1 MLMSR
6 VLLRPPKVKAGSWT
20 AANAHRPGHMQRPLM
35 SQSASQGHYE
45 TDDGT
50 YVFTRGSVHDV
61 AKQILAK
68 RRAEQEAFF
77 VCDVRDI
84 AKKVDLWRQ
93 CLPRIMPFYAIK
105 ACRDPI
111 VLNVLNSHGVSF
123 DCSNKGEIS
132 AVLNMGVDPDRIV
145 YANTIKSVSDL
156 KFAQQNGVTF
166 MTFDSA
172 EELVKIKDKRARLLL
187 RIEADETGSQHSFN
201 SKFGCSFDEAKRILQ
216 EARRS
221 GSNVV
226 GLSFHVGCAYQDPVI
241 FARTIERAKA
251 IFDMASS
258 MGNTMRVL
266 DVGGG
271 FPGGLRIREKFF
283 EVCEAIRLATDL
295 HFPVS
300 SGVQIIAEPG
310 QFFVTSAYAL
320 VVQVIGKRHREVV
333 LDGWSQTQQDVFI
346 NESRDNCVSRNL
358 YDYLDVKIWPLK
370 EPLERQRDVPTTVWG
385 GTCNPVD
392 CIERKPLFTVNVGE
406 WLLMD
411 NIGAYSL
418 SRASG
423 FNGLPY
429 PAVHYIAPQENVSAL
444 LRILNASPL
453 RSGFGQPEGVL
464 KRSLLTQWRSEAA
477 GCDEQANAVPVAAL
491 PC

>member
-1 MLMSR
+1 MRQMTVLTSLLEDRCMTWPSKF
-6 VLLRPPKVKAGSWT
+6 LLRGVQSKKPSSFATCVTLPRRSTSGDSAFQESCLSMPSKPAETQLSSTFSTV
-20 AANAHRPGHMQRPLM
+20 MV
-35 SQSASQGHYE
+35 SAS
-45 TDDGT
+45 TALT
-50 YVFTRGSVHDV
+50 
-61 AKQILAK
+61 
-68 RRAEQEAFF
+68 
-77 VCDVRDI
+77 
-84 AKKVDLWRQ
+84 
-93 CLPRIMPFYAIK
+93 
-105 ACRDPI
+105 
-111 VLNVLNSHGVSF
+111 
-123 DCSNKGEIS
+123 
-132 AVLNMGVDPDRIV
+132 
-145 YANTIKSVSDL
+145 
-156 KFAQQNGVTF
+156 
-166 MTFDSA
+166 
-172 EELVKIKDKRARLLL
+172 RLLL

-216 EARRS
+216 EARNC
-221 GSNVV
+221 GSKVV

-258 MGNTMRVL
+258 IGNTMSVL

-271 FPGGLRIREKFF
+271 FPGGLRIREKFL

-300 SGVQIIAEPG
+300 SGVQLLAEPG

-320 VVQVIGKRHREVV
+320 IVQVIGKRHRDVTA
-333 LDGWSQTQQDVFI
+333 DGVKKVQQDVFI

-358 YDYLDVKIWPLK
+358 YDYLDVKIWPLQ
-370 EPLERQRDVPTTVWG
+370 EPLERPCGVPTTVWG

-392 CIERKPLFTVNVGE
+392 CIERKPLFHVNVGE

-444 LRILNASPL
+444 LDILNVSPL
-453 RSGFGQPEGVL
+453 RSGYGQPEGVL
-464 KRSLLTQWRSEAA
+464 KRSLLTRWRSEAT
-477 GCDEQANAVPVAAL
+477 GCDEQSNLAPAAAL

>member
-1 MLMSR
+1 
-6 VLLRPPKVKAGSWT
+6 
-20 AANAHRPGHMQRPLM
+20 M
-35 SQSASQGHYE
+35 SQSTSQAPYV

-50 YVFTRGSVHDV
+50 YVFTQGSTHDV
-61 AKQILAK
+61 ARQILAK
-68 RRAEQEAFF
+68 RRVEDSAFF

-84 AKKVDLWRQ
+84 AKKVDIWRQ
-93 CLPRIMPFYAIK
+93 SLPRITPFYAIK

-111 VLNVLNSHGVSF
+111 VLNVLNSHGVNF
-123 DCSNKGEIS
+123 DCSNKGELS
-132 AVLNMGVDPDRIV
+132 AVLNMGVAPNRIV
-145 YANTIKSVSDL
+145 YANTVKSSSDL
-156 KFAQQNGVTF
+156 KFAQQHGVKL

-172 EELVKIKDKRARLLL
+172 EELAKIKDKDARLLL

-201 SKFGCSFDEAKRILQ
+201 SKFGCSFNEAKKILQ
-216 EARRS
+216 EARS
-221 GSNVV
+221 NGTNVV

-241 FARTIERAKA
+241 FARTIERARA
-251 IFDMASS
+251 IFDVASS
-258 MGNTMRVL
+258 MGNEMSVL

-271 FPGGLRIREKFF
+271 FPGGLRIRDKFL

-295 HFPVS
+295 HFPES
-300 SGVQIIAEPG
+300 SGVQLISEPG
-310 QFFVTSAYAL
+310 QFFITSAYAL
-320 VVQVIGKRHREVV
+320 VVQVIGKRRREI
-333 LDGWSQTQQDVFI
+333 LTDGGSQTHQVVFI

-358 YDYLDVKIWPLK
+358 YDYLDVKIWPLQ
-370 EPLERQRDVPTTVWG
+370 EPFERRRDVPTTVWG

-392 CIERKPLFTVNVGE
+392 CIERKPLFHVNVGE

-423 FNGLPY
+423 FNGLPF
-429 PAVHYIAPQENVSAL
+429 PIVHYIAPHENASVVR
-444 LRILNASPL
+444 RILDASPL

-464 KRSLLTQWRSEAA
+464 KRSILTQWQSEAV
-477 GCDEQANAVPVAAL
+477 GCDDPATMAPAAAF

>member
-6 VLLRPPKVKAGSWT
+6 LLLQSPKLKATPWT
-20 AANAHRPGHMQRPLM
+20 AASVHTPGLLQRPLM
-35 SQSASQGHYE
+35 SLSVSQGHYE

-61 AKQILAK
+61 AKQILAE
-68 RRAEQEAFF
+68 RPAEQEAFF

-105 ACRDPI
+105 SCRDPI
-111 VLNVLNSHGVSF
+111 VLNVLNSHGVGF
-123 DCSNKGEIS
+123 DCSNKAMTEVHRFQRVLS
-132 AVLNMGVDPDRIV
+132 AVLNMGVNPDRIV

-156 KFAQQNGVTF
+156 EFAQQNGVRL

-172 EELVKIKDKRARLLL
+172 EELTKIKDKRARLLL

-201 SKFGCSFDEAKRILQ
+201 SN
-216 EARRS
+216 
-221 GSNVV
+221 NVV

-258 MGNTMRVL
+258 IGNTMSVL

-271 FPGGLRIREKFF
+271 FPGGLRIREKFL
-283 EVCEAIRLATDL
+283 EVCDAIRLATDL

-300 SGVQIIAEPG
+300 SGVQLLAEPG

-320 VVQVIGKRHREVV
+320 IVQVIGKRHRDVTA
-333 LDGWSQTQQDVFI
+333 DGVKKVQQDVFI

-358 YDYLDVKIWPLK
+358 YDYLDVKIWPLQ
-370 EPLERQRDVPTTVWG
+370 EPLERPRGVPTTVWG

-392 CIERKPLFTVNVGE
+392 CIERKPLFHVNVGE

-444 LRILNASPL
+444 LDILNVSPL
-453 RSGFGQPEGVL
+453 RSGYGQPEGVL
-464 KRSLLTQWRSEAA
+464 KRSLLTRWRSEAA
-477 GCDEQANAVPVAAL
+477 GCDEQSNLAPAAAL

>member
-6 VLLRPPKVKAGSWT
+6 LLLQSPKLKAVPWT
-20 AANAHRPGHMQRPLM
+20 AANVHTPGLLQRPLM
-35 SQSASQGHYE
+35 SQS
-45 TDDGT
+45 
-50 YVFTRGSVHDV
+50 V
-61 AKQILAK
+61 
-68 RRAEQEAFF
+68 RAEQEAFF

-111 VLNVLNSHGVSF
+111 VLNVLNSHGVGF
-123 DCSNKGEIS
+123 DCSNKGELS

-156 KFAQQNGVTF
+156 EFAQQNGVRL

-172 EELVKIKDKRARLLL
+172 EELTKIKDKRARLLL

-216 EARRS
+216 EARNC
-221 GSNVV
+221 GSKVV

-258 MGNTMRVL
+258 IGNTMSVL

-271 FPGGLRIREKFF
+271 FPGGLRIREKFL

-300 SGVQIIAEPG
+300 SGVQLLAEPG

-320 VVQVIGKRHREVV
+320 IVQVIGKRHRDVTA
-333 LDGWSQTQQDVFI
+333 DGVKKVQQDVFI

-358 YDYLDVKIWPLK
+358 YDYLDVKIWPLQ
-370 EPLERQRDVPTTVWG
+370 EPLERPCGVPTTVWG

-392 CIERKPLFTVNVGE
+392 CIERKPLFHVNVGE

-444 LRILNASPL
+444 LDILNVSPL
-453 RSGFGQPEGVL
+453 RSGYGQPEGVL
-464 KRSLLTQWRSEAA
+464 KRSLLTRWRSEAT
-477 GCDEQANAVPVAAL
+477 GCDEQSNLAPAAAL